1 MDKLVDIK
9 IHTRYTDTYIN
20 GLEIMDL
27 FDSEASK
34 WRSNHNET
42 TKQTGDNHKIK
53 LYTFY

>member
-27 FDSEASK
+27 FDREASK